1 MYVKKEIIFMATI
14 KIKKSYEKR
23 KKELK
28 KYVILYKNKPT
39 FEYPGADR
47 VI

>member
-1 MYVKKEIIFMATI
+1 MKKE
-14 KIKKSYEKR
+14 KN
-23 KKELK
+23 ELK